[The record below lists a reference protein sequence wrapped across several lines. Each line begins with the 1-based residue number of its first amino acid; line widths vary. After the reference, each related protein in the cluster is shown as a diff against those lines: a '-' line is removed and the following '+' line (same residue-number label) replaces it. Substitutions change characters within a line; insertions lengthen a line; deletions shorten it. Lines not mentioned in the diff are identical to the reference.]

1 MRQREAPGP
10 AAIRAHLDRVL
21 ESAAFRTSRRSREF
35 LRFVVGRKLEGREEQ
50 LKERLIGVEVFQ
62 RPLSYDPSLDS
73 IVRVNAN
80 DVRKRLAQYYNNSD
94 ADMRIELP
102 PGSYVP
108 EFNPVEHALPFPL
121 AQHPPTG
128 HRSRLQLA
136 LTGGLGIVISLL
148 AVFFLAHAFR
158 KTALERFWAPLLSS
172 RATPLVLVGTGR
184 AVILPLGK
192 ETFTASEILTVPG
205 RNLARGD
212 FMAAFSIASQ
222 LQQMGRRCQLKPGTT
237 LSLEEMQTHPVIVIG
252 AFNNPWTLQL
262 NRDVR
267 FILQSNESPTLREY
281 YIIDKQRPGVQWK
294 VVAEDP
300 IFPWKVEHDY
310 AIITR
315 LVDATT
321 RQVFVSAG
329 GVTHFGTQAAGEFLA
344 TPSYWERLAAQA
356 PSDWVDK
363 NMQIVLEVRVVND
376 AAKPPAVIAS
386 YFW

>member
-1 MRQREAPGP
+1 MPQREVPGP

-35 LRFVVGRKLEGREEQ
+35 LRFVVDRKLEGREEQ
-50 LKERLIGVEVFQ
+50 LKERLIGIEVFQ

-94 ADMRIELP
+94 ANIRIELP

-108 EFNPVEHALPFPL
+108 EFNPVEHPFPFP
-121 AQHPPTG
+121 APQRPPSD
-128 HRSRLQLA
+128 HRSRLKLSQTA
-136 LTGGLGIVISLL
+136 GLGIVTSLL
-148 AVFFLAHAFR
+148 AVSLLAHPFR
-158 KTALERFWAPLLSS
+158 KTPLERFWAPLLSS
-172 RATPLVLVGTGR
+172 RATPLVLVGTGP
-184 AVILPLGK
+184 AVILPRGK
-192 ETFTASEILTVPG
+192 ETFTASEILSVPG

-212 FMAAFSIASQ
+212 FLAAFSIASQ
-222 LQQMGRRCQLKPGTT
+222 LQQMGSRCQLKPGTT

-281 YIIDKQRPGVQWK
+281 YIIDKQKPGVQWK
-294 VVAEDP
+294 VVGDDP
-300 IFPWKVEHDY
+300 IFPWKVEYDY
-310 AIITR
+310 GIITR

-321 RQVFVSAG
+321 HQVFVSAG
-329 GVTHFGTQAAGEFLA
+329 GVTHFGTQAAGQFLA

-356 PSDWVDK
+356 PPDWVDK

-376 AAKPPAVIAS
+376 AAKPPVVIAT